1 MVQMRKNYLKRNISV
16 FYVAE
21 KFVFLNSMLKIIK
34 FNSAQTTGHCGTIDI
49 WHHHIAF
56 VSSENFHMGT

>member
-1 MVQMRKNYLKRNISV
+1 MVQKRKNDLKRNISV

-34 FNSAQTTGHCGTIDI
+34 FNSIMSI
-49 WHHHIAF
+49 KINSVWK
-56 VSSENFHMGT
+56 

>member
-21 KFVFLNSMLKIIK
+21 KFVFLNSMLKIIR

-49 WHHHIAF
+49 
-56 VSSENFHMGT
+56 